1 LFPRFLES
9 APSEATIVAA
19 TTLSVTNP
27 SARLLEEKRKLKK
40 E

>member
-9 APSEATIVAA
+9 APSEATTVVAVA
-19 TTLSVTNP
+19 PSVTNP
-27 SARLLEEKRKLKK
+27 SARLLGEKGKLKK